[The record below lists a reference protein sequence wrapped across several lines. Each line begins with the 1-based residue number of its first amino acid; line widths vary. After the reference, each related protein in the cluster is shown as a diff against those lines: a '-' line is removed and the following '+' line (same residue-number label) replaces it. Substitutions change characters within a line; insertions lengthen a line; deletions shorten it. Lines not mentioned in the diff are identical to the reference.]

1 MGAHR
6 ALGGYC
12 YSPSIDQ
19 SVKSKDDENWRE
31 PKGFFK
37 LQTKEHGDA
46 LRLRRERL
54 ISRIIFEYLSVQL
67 NAQQYYFKKKKKQRP
82 QERGHV
88 LDLYMRKTWFKY
100 LPRAIWNTNAH
111 KPIISTFVTTM

>member
-67 NAQQYYFKKKKKQRP
+67 NAQQYYFKKKKKT
-82 QERGHV
+82 E
-88 LDLYMRKTWFKY
+88 
-100 LPRAIWNTNAH
+100 
-111 KPIISTFVTTM
+111 TTGKRSCFGFIYEKNLVQIFT